1 MFSYEHYLPF
11 ASFNAS
17 SIFFKATEVFRYGFL
32 LDDFEIGEEVIQLYS
47 YHNFYVEI
55 VYGENFDD
63 IKAIRGITVA
73 QALEKYTDTE
83 IFNKALI
90 DLLAA

>member
-32 LDDFEIGEEVIQLYS
+32 LDDFEINNEVIQLYS
-47 YHNFYVEI
+47 YHSYYVEI

-83 IFNKALI
+83 NFNQALI

>member
-32 LDDFEIGEEVIQLYS
+32 LDDFEIGGEVIQLYS

-73 QALEKYTDTE
+73 VALEKYTDSDL
-83 IFNKALI
+83 FDQALI
-90 DLLAA
+90 DLFAA